1 MDLGFVWSR
10 KVVIGLEN
18 RNQIFFLDIDCY
30 VLEYLLFACLSLIW
44 GLLFD
49 SLNLFFFSIFNL
61 INFGIKNKYYYFLDI
76 LTLESEKY

>member
-1 MDLGFVWSR
+1 MALGFVWSR

-49 SLNLFFFSIFNL
+49 SLNLFFF
-61 INFGIKNKYYYFLDI
+61 NF
-76 LTLESEKY
+76 